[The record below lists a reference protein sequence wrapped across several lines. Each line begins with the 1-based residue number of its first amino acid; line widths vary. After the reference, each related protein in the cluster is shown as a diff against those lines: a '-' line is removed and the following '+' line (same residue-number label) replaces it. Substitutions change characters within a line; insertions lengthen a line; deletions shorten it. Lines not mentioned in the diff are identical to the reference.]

1 MANPWIETGKVQ
13 TQLAKFFSENK
24 AEIQNF
30 GSTVN
35 QTFEAFVFASTVN
48 WYVNHGWSIEFR
60 NPQSSSKFVKL
71 KFNTRGQPKL
81 YTYALC
87 TKDNQK
93 IQVRHG
99 LRVATKHHRI
109 ELAYPANVV
118 LDIAVISDID
128 LSKHRTDDY
137 VENSCLITFG
147 EAKHMFA
154 FAELV
159 ANFIGLVHEMMPNK
173 ISQIR
178 LYDGQTLQA
187 DHPSPFLYV
196 SGYLYPT
203 AQGIAETIK
212 DRGLDIDIYDYLTG
226 ANMFGVKLPVTFLKR
241 SRKKPASIQ
250 SAKLAHP

>member
-13 TQLAKFFSENK
+13 TRLAKFFSENK

-118 LDIAVISDID
+118 LDIAVI
-128 LSKHRTDDY
+128 
-137 VENSCLITFG
+137 
-147 EAKHMFA
+147 
-154 FAELV
+154 
-159 ANFIGLVHEMMPNK
+159 
-173 ISQIR
+173 
-178 LYDGQTLQA
+178 
-187 DHPSPFLYV
+187 
-196 SGYLYPT
+196 
-203 AQGIAETIK
+203 
-212 DRGLDIDIYDYLTG
+212 
-226 ANMFGVKLPVTFLKR
+226 
-241 SRKKPASIQ
+241 
-250 SAKLAHP
+250 